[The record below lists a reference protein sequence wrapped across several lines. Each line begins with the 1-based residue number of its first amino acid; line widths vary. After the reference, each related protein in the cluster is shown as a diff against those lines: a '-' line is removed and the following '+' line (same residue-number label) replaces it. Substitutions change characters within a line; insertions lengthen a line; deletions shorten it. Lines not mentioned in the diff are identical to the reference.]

1 MTPRFV
7 HDVAER
13 LPAPVEPSRTVPWG
27 SYAVL
32 ETEPEEP
39 SIPPSHYLW
48 LLKWHRWKILAFVL
62 VVTAATLLVS
72 LRLTPIYESTA
83 TLDVDRQA
91 PAGVIGPEAVRES
104 HNDADQFLATQISLI
119 QSDSVL
125 RPVARQYRL
134 VELEK
139 QFQSLRGLSFLQRAE
154 WAPEWASEA
163 PILLKRLRIVRPPN
177 TYLLQVSY
185 RSPDA
190 RLASEV
196 ANAVTS
202 SYLEHAYNLRLRSST
217 DLATYMEKEM
227 DGLKAKME
235 SSTERLVQ
243 WERELNV
250 INPEEKTNILS
261 ARLLQLNTE
270 YTAAQADR
278 VRREA
283 AYRSIRDGSLA
294 AAQASTQGEALKHLS
309 ERENEAQEKF
319 AQVKEH
325 FGANHPEYKKA
336 GAQLAEV
343 QILLDRTRQNV
354 GQRVEI
360 EYREA
365 ASREGMLEQAVAKA
379 KNEFD
384 RLNARSFEYQAV
396 KRDAEA
402 DKKLYEELVR
412 KIREAGINA
421 SFQSSAI
428 RVADPARPAAK
439 PVFPRVQLNLAFAIL
454 LSSLIAA
461 AAVIIADGLDKT
473 VRDPEQAARVLKT
486 EVIGSL
492 PSVKRWRRKQGAGTP
507 DRGRASLALAGAASL
522 GAGSLRHRGVSPD
535 EDPTPARRQE
545 ADDAQASGYG
555 EAIRTLRNS
564 ILLTGFDRRVRSLLV
579 TSAAPGEGKSTIAAY
594 LATTHAGQ
602 RRRTLLID
610 GDLRRP
616 TVHKRFHLPG
626 SMGLSNVLASE
637 LAWRDALL
645 KAPIPELDILPA
657 GPPSRFA
664 SDLIGRGLVELLE
677 EAAAEYD
684 LVVLDA
690 PPLLGF
696 AEPLQMATAV
706 DAVVVVARAGE
717 TDRKAVASVLAT
729 LSRLRANVLG
739 LVLNEVNQEMSY
751 HYQYGYHGVYSV
763 ECSQLRAGQSSA

>member
-1 MTPRFV
+1 MTPLFAR
-7 HDVAER
+7 DER
-13 LPAPVEPSRTVPWG
+13 VNRMLPAPIEANRSVALG
-27 SYAVL
+27 SYAVF
-32 ETEPEEP
+32 EAGPEEP
-39 SIPPSHYLW
+39 PVPASHYFW
-48 LLKWHRWKILAFVL
+48 LLKWHRWKILSFVL
-62 VVTAATLLVS
+62 VVTAATLMIS
-72 LRLTPIYESTA
+72 LRITPIYESTA

-91 PAGVIGPEAVRES
+91 PAGVIGPEAARES
-104 HNDADQFLATQISLI
+104 HNDADQFLATQIGLI

-125 RPVARQYRL
+125 RPVERRFRL
-134 VELEK
+134 LEHEK
-139 QFQSLRGLSFLQRAE
+139 QFQSLRGLRGPRVAE

-163 PILLKRLRIVRPPN
+163 PILLKRLTIVRPPN
-177 TYLLQVSY
+177 TYLLRVSY

-196 ANAVTS
+196 ANAVAG
-202 SYLEHAYNLRLRSST
+202 SYLEHAYNLRLRSSAN
-217 DLATYMEKEM
+217 LAAYMEKEM

-270 YTAAQADR
+270 YTNAQADR

-283 AYRSIRDGSLA
+283 AYASIRDGSLA
-294 AAQASTQGEALKHLS
+294 SAQVSQQGEALQRLS
-309 ERENEAQEKF
+309 EREDAAQEKF

-343 QILLDRTRQNV
+343 QILLERSRQNV

-365 ASREGMLEQAVAKA
+365 ASRERMLEQAVAKA

-384 RLNARSFEYQAV
+384 RLNARSFEYQTL

-421 SFQSSAI
+421 SFQNSGI
-428 RVADPARPAAK
+428 RIADPARPAAK
-439 PVFPRVQLNLAFAIL
+439 PVFPRVKLNLAIAMV
-454 LSSLIAA
+454 LSTLIAVC
-461 AAVIIADGLDKT
+461 AVIVADALDKT
-473 VRDPEQAARVLKT
+473 VRDPEQAARLLKT

-492 PSVKRWRRKQGAGTP
+492 PAVKHWRRRVGDGVPQA
-507 DRGRASLALAGAASL
+507 AMAGAARL
-522 GAGSLRHRGVSPD
+522 GAGSLRYKAGSSGH
-535 EDPTPARRQE
+535 DPSLACLEE
-545 ADDAQASGYG
+545 ASEAYASGYG

-564 ILLTGFDRRVRSLLV
+564 ILLTDFDRRVRSLLV
-579 TSAAPGEGKSTIAAY
+579 TSASPGEGKSTIAAY

-616 TVHKRFHLPG
+616 SVHKRFRLPG
-626 SMGLSNVLASE
+626 AMGLSNVLAAE

-645 KAPIPELDILPA
+645 KAPVAELDILPA

-664 SDLIGRGLVELLE
+664 ADLIGRGLVELLE

-717 TDRKAVASVLAT
+717 TDRKAVATVLAT
-729 LSRLRANVLG
+729 LGRLRANVLG
-739 LVLNEVNQEMSY
+739 LVLNEVNPEMSH
-751 HYQYGYHGVYSV
+751 HYYYGYHGAYAA
-763 ECSQLRAGQSSA
+763 ERAALRAGQFSA

>member
-1 MTPRFV
+1 MTPPFAYDAR
-7 HDVAER
+7 AGR
-13 LPAPVEPSRTVPWG
+13 TLPGAFEPNHKVPWG

-39 SIPPSHYLW
+39 SVPVSHYFW
-48 LLKWHRWKILAFVL
+48 LLKWHRWKILSFVL
-62 VVTAATLLVS
+62 FVTAATLMVS
-72 LRLTPIYESTA
+72 LRITPIYESTA

-91 PAGVIGPEAVRES
+91 PAGVIGPEASREN
-104 HNDADQFLATQISLI
+104 HTDADQFLATQISLI

-134 VELEK
+134 LEHEK
-139 QFQSLRGLSFLQRAE
+139 QFQSLRGLNSLWGAE
-154 WAPEWASEA
+154 RAPEWASEA

-190 RLASEV
+190 RLAANV
-196 ANAVTS
+196 ANAVAS
-202 SYLEHAYNLRLRSST
+202 SYLDHAYHLRLRSSAN
-217 DLATYMEKEM
+217 LATYMEKEM
-227 DGLKAKME
+227 DGMKAKME
-235 SSTERLVQ
+235 SSTERLVE

-270 YTAAQADR
+270 YTNAQADR

-294 AAQASTQGEALKHLS
+294 AAQVSTQGEALKRLS

-336 GAQLAEV
+336 GARLAEV
-343 QILLDRTRQNV
+343 QVQLDRSRQNV

-365 ASREGMLEQAVAKA
+365 ASREGMLEQAVAKS

-384 RLNARSFEYQAV
+384 RLNARSFEYQTL

-421 SFQSSAI
+421 SFQNSAI

-439 PVFPRVQLNLAFAIL
+439 AVFPRVKLSMALAL
-454 LSSLIAA
+454 LLATLIAVC
-461 AAVIIADGLDKT
+461 AVIAMDAMDKT
-473 VRDPEQAARVLKT
+473 VRDPEQAARLLKT
-486 EVIGSL
+486 DVIGSL
-492 PSVKRWRRKQGAGTP
+492 PAVKRWRRKLGDGTP
-507 DRGRASLALAGAASL
+507 HAAMAGAARL
-522 GAGSLRHRGVSPD
+522 GAGSLRHKFRSGDDDPSLAQID
-535 EDPTPARRQE
+535 EAGDV
-545 ADDAQASGYG
+545 QASGYG

-564 ILLTGFDRRVRSLLV
+564 ILLTDFDRRVRSLLV
-579 TSAAPGEGKSTIAAY
+579 TSGSPGEGKSTIAAY
-594 LATTHAGQ
+594 LAATHAGQ

-626 SMGLSNVLASE
+626 AMGLSNVLASE
-637 LAWRDALL
+637 LPWRDALL
-645 KAPIPELDILPA
+645 KAPIADLDILPA
-657 GPPSRFA
+657 GPPSRCP
-664 SDLIGRGLVELLE
+664 SDLIGCGLVELLE

-729 LSRLRANVLG
+729 LARLRANVLG

-751 HYQYGYHGVYSV
+751 HYQYGYHGAYSA
-763 ECSQLRAGQSSA
+763 ELNELRAGQSSA

>member
-1 MTPRFV
+1 MTPRFR
-7 HDVAER
+7 HDDRAER
-13 LPAPVEPSRTVPWG
+13 TLPAPIEANRPVPWG
-27 SYAVL
+27 SYGVP
-32 ETEPEEP
+32 EFEPEEP
-39 SIPPSHYLW
+39 AVPVEHYLW
-48 LLKWHRWKILAFVL
+48 LLKWHRWKILCFVL
-62 VVTAATLLVS
+62 LVTAATLMVS
-72 LRLTPIYESTA
+72 MRITPIYESTA
-83 TLDVDRQA
+83 TLDVDRHA
-91 PAGVIGPEAVRES
+91 PAGVIGPEAARAS
-104 HNDADQFLATQISLI
+104 HNDADQFLATQISLL

-125 RPVARQYRL
+125 RPVALKYL
-134 VELEK
+134 LLEHEK
-139 QFQSLRGLSFLQRAE
+139 QFQSLRGLGGPRSAE

-163 PILLKRLRIVRPPN
+163 PIVLKRLSIVRPPN

-190 RLASEV
+190 RLASNV
-196 ANAVTS
+196 ANAVAG
-202 SYLEHAYNLRLRSST
+202 SYLEHAYNLRLRSSA

-235 SSTERLVQ
+235 SSTARLVE

-270 YTAAQADR
+270 YTNAQADR

-283 AYRSIRDGSLA
+283 AYASIRDGSLA
-294 AAQASTQGEALKHLS
+294 AAQVSTQGEALQRLT
-309 ERENEAQEKF
+309 ERESEAQEKF

-336 GAQLAEV
+336 AAQLAQV
-343 QILLDRTRQNV
+343 HILLDRSRQNV

-365 ASREGMLEQAVAKA
+365 ASRERMLEQAVAKA
-379 KNEFD
+379 KTEFD
-384 RLNARSFEYQAV
+384 RLNGRSFEYQTL

-421 SFQSSAI
+421 SFQNSAI
-428 RVADPARPAAK
+428 RIADPARPAAK
-439 PVFPRVQLNLAFAIL
+439 PVFPRVKLNMAFAML
-454 LSSLIAA
+454 LSTLLAA
-461 AAVIIADGLDKT
+461 CAVIVADALDKT

-492 PSVKRWRRKQGAGTP
+492 PAVKCWRRKVGDVPPYAAVT
-507 DRGRASLALAGAASL
+507 GAARL
-522 GAGSLRHRGVSPD
+522 GDGSLRHKAAFRDNDSSL
-535 EDPTPARRQE
+535 ARMEE
-545 ADDAQASGYG
+545 AGDSQGSGYG

-564 ILLTGFDRRVRSLLV
+564 ILLTSFDRRVRSLLV
-579 TSAAPGEGKSTIAAY
+579 TSASPGEGKSTVAAH
-594 LATTHAGQ
+594 LAITHAGQ

-626 SMGLSNVLASE
+626 GMGLSNVLAAE
-637 LAWRDALL
+637 LEWHDALL
-645 KAPIPELDILPA
+645 KAPIADLDILPA

-664 SDLIGRGLVELLE
+664 ADLIGRGLVELLE

-729 LSRLRANVLG
+729 LGRLRANVLG
-739 LVLNEVNQEMSY
+739 LVLNEVNLEMSY
-751 HYQYGYHGVYSV
+751 HYYYGYRRPSAERTG
-763 ECSQLRAGQSSA
+763 LGAGQFSA